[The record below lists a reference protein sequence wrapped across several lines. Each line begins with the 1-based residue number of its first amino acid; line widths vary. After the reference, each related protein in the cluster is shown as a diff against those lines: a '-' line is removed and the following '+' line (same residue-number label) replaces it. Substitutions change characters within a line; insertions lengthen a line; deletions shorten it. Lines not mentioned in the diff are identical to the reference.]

1 MKEDLRLFLPKAD
14 LERLMHL
21 LSKTDPSFFLLY
33 HNFSLE
39 IFPINDSLFVF
50 LFLPSLAVF
59 SHFIKKKKTHKKL
72 SQIKIIPSWYLAGSP
87 VVKNLLC
94 NAEEGRFKPW
104 LGN

>member
-1 MKEDLRLFLPKAD
+1 MPMSVTCLHAYVFISFSILTGEVALNEEDLRLFLPKAD

-50 LFLPSLAVF
+50 LFLPSWQL
-59 SHFIKKKKTHKKL
+59 SLILLKKKKKTL
-72 SQIKIIPSWYLAGSP
+72 PD
-87 VVKNLLC
+87 
-94 NAEEGRFKPW
+94 
-104 LGN
+104 

>member
-1 MKEDLRLFLPKAD
+1 MKEDLGLFLPKAD
-14 LERLMHL
+14 LERLMYL

-59 SHFIKKKKTHKKL
+59 SHFIKKKKTHTKN
-72 SQIKIIPSWYLAGSP
+72 SP
-87 VVKNLLC
+87 RLK
-94 NAEEGRFKPW
+94 
-104 LGN
+104 

>member
-21 LSKTDPSFFLLY
+21 LSKTDPSFLLY

-50 LFLPSLAVF
+50 LFLTLTGSF
-59 SHFIKKKKTHKKL
+59 L
-72 SQIKIIPSWYLAGSP
+72 SFY
-87 VVKNLLC
+87 
-94 NAEEGRFKPW
+94 
-104 LGN
+104 